1 MNSRKFFSFLTML
14 AGVLCANLLS
24 SKLEEWLLKQDY
36 DLHPY
41 TLTWIGMLI
50 VVLVLFP
57 LFSYMDKWV
66 KDITAKILKGGKS
79 IGGKYT
85 GLILVFLLFMAVLH
99 YFYAKDWFAFND
111 IQFYKNWLENIL

>member
-57 LFSYMDKWV
+57 LFSYMDNWV

>member
-1 MNSRKFFSFLTML
+1 ML

-24 SKLEEWLLKQDY
+24 SKLEEWLLKQNY

-50 VVLVLFP
+50 VVLILFP
-57 LFSYMDKWV
+57 LFTYLDKWV

-99 YFYAKDWFAFND
+99 YFYAKDWFGFND
-111 IQFYKNWLENIL
+111 ISFYKNWISNLL